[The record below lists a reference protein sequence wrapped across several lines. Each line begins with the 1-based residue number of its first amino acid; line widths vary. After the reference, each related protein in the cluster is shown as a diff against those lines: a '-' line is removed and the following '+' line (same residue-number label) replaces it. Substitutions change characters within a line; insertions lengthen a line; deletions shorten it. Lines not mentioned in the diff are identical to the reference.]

1 MGTDAS
7 ELSERSRRDSGAVT
21 VEAALGICSIVAAF
35 AVALAG
41 MGVVI
46 GQLRC
51 TDAVTEA
58 ARLVARGDRERA
70 AKAVRRIAPEGANL
84 TVTVRGDEITAEVTA
99 PSLGGIPGIH
109 RLRATAFAVMEPGAS
124 GGSARSPGHVDE
136 EVPR

>member
-1 MGTDAS
+1 MSTDQ
-7 ELSERSRRDSGAVT
+7 SERSERARLDSGAVT
-21 VEAALGICSIVAAF
+21 VEAALGICSIMAAF

-41 MGVVI
+41 MGVMI

-70 AKAVRRIAPEGANL
+70 EKAVRRIGPEGADL

-109 RLRATAFAVMEPGAS
+109 RLRATAFAVMEPGSS
-124 GGSARSPGHVDE
+124 GGSVPSPGHVE